1 MQEATQ
7 PLLELGGQVNTFV
20 WRWKRWD
27 VRADGKVFWQY
38 TPNRK
43 PEEVWVTWE
52 SAIKRNES
60 VKRAAKRLRLKN
72 PEKHNLSNKQWRI
85 INRDKHNQ
93 NAKDYYQKNKKH
105 ANEVKR
111 KRRMDRRKNDTLYA
125 FSIGVRSLVSKSFR
139 ERGYSKTSKSQE
151 IIGCDWES
159 LKSHIENQFVDGMS
173 WDNRNQWHID
183 HIVPLASAKTPE
195 DVVRLN
201 HYSNLRP
208 LWAIDNLKKG
218 AKIPPTEQSL
228 IVLR

>member
-7 PLLELGGQVNTFV
+7 LLFEFGGEVNTFV

-27 VRADGKVFWQY
+27 VRSDGKVFWQY
-38 TPNRK
+38 APNRK
-43 PEEVWVTWE
+43 PEEVWITWE

-60 VKRAAKRLRLKN
+60 TKMAAKRQRLKN
-72 PEKHNLSNKQWRI
+72 PEKHRLSNKQWRI
-85 INRDKHNQ
+85 TNRDRHNQ

-105 ANEVKR
+105 ANEIKR
-111 KRRMDRRKNDTLYA
+111 KRRMHRRKNDALYA
-125 FSIGVRSLVSKSFR
+125 FSMGVRSLVSKSFR
-139 ERGYSKTSKSQE
+139 EKGYSKTSKSQE

-159 LKSHIENQFVDGMS
+159 LKSHIECQFVNGMS

-183 HIVPLASAKTPE
+183 HIIPLASANTLD

-218 AKIPPTEQSL
+218 AKI
-228 IVLR
+228 I

>member
-7 PLLELGGQVNTFV
+7 LLLEFRQEVNTFV

-43 PEEVWVTWE
+43 PQEAWVTWE

-60 VKRAAKRLRLKN
+60 VKKTAKRQRLKN

-85 INRDKHNQ
+85 INRDRHNQ
-93 NAKDYYQKNKKH
+93 NAKDYYQKNRKH

-111 KRRMDRRKNDTLYA
+111 KRRMDRRKTDVLYA
-125 FSIGVRSLVSKSFR
+125 FSVGVRALITKSFR

-159 LKSHIENQFVDGMS
+159 LKSHIECQFANGMN

-183 HIVPLASAKTPE
+183 HIVPLASAQTPE

-218 AKIPPTEQSL
+218 ARIPSL
-228 IVLR
+228 IPAL